1 MKPFECLTQKD
12 KDLIEKYIKDY
23 GPEYC
28 DELTTPM
35 APLSYILRTW
45 NENKENLFHIFGNKL
60 VLEKEIE
67 FIKPKGEIKNEIENL
82 VYSNDFMRKFSDF
95 LCDMRDKY
103 DDYNNEG
110 NDALYRTWVSIRHQI
125 CGFSSLADN
134 RWKAGTVEL
143 ILPNGK
149 KFRISEGMKITKII
163 DKLSKEYNI
172 HEGYEDFRI
181 SHSQILNQKK
191 LKGTLCLSIAPIDYI
206 TMSDNDCGWESC
218 MNWTEKGSYRQ
229 GTVEMMNSPMVV
241 VAYLKSKQDMK
252 FYDFK
257 ISNKKWRE
265 LIVVNESLITGI
277 KGYPYQ
283 NDEILKIAL
292 EWLRGLCESKLGT
305 YEEKLCSYDEDDKD
319 CKLVAYYDDKK
330 ITIYTY
336 TYNMYN
342 DFGRCI
348 HYGYFSKN
356 LKESDHIEFNYSGP
370 SQCMWCGNTNLYFK
384 EEGDV
389 ICDNCEER
397 VYCYKCDHP
406 MGINEGYEVDGVIL
420 CPCCYEYE
428 TCECAF
434 DKKIHLLDDCLK
446 IKLYDKVRDTIS
458 NYIYV
463 YCKYVNLHNK
473 TFINKYAKK
482 YFKKNEII
490 VEYSCW
496 FSTNEYIVEK
506 ENLTE
511 AGREL
516 FDF

>member
-1 MKPFECLTQKD
+1 MKPFECLTQED
-12 KDLIEKYIKDY
+12 KDLIEKYIKEY
-23 GPEYC
+23 GPKYENS
-28 DELTTPM
+28 LNTPM
-35 APLSYILRTW
+35 APISHILKTW

-67 FIKPKGEIKNEIENL
+67 FIKPKEEIKDEIEDL
-82 VYSNDFMRKFSDF
+82 VYSNDFMKKFTNF
-95 LCDMRDKY
+95 LYDMLDKY
-103 DDYNNEG
+103 DGYGDEENE
-110 NDALYRTWVSIRHQI
+110 ALYRTWASIRHQMWD
-125 CGFSSLADN
+125 FSSLADN
-134 RWKAGTVEL
+134 RWRAGTIEL

-149 KFRISEGMKITKII
+149 KFRISEGMKLTKII
-163 DKLSKEYNI
+163 DKLSKEYNV
-172 HEGYEDFRI
+172 HDGYEDFRI

-218 MNWTEKGSYRQ
+218 MSWTEKGSYRQ

-241 VAYLKSKQDMK
+241 VTYLKSKQDMN

-292 EWLRGLCESKLGT
+292 EWLRELCESKLGN
-305 YEEKLCSYDEDDKD
+305 YEEKICSYDEDDED
-319 CKLVAYYDDKK
+319 CELVAYYDDKE
-330 ITIYTY
+330 ITISTD

-342 DFGRCI
+342 DFGRCV

-356 LKESDHIEFNYSGP
+356 LKKYDYIEFNYSGP
-370 SQCMWCGNTNLYFK
+370 AECMWCGKTCLYFE

-389 ICDNCEER
+389 ICEDCEEYT
-397 VYCYKCDHP
+397 YCDECGCAI
-406 MGINEGYEVDGVIL
+406 GIDEGYEVDGTIL
-420 CPCCYEYE
+420 CSCCYEDE
-428 TCECAF
+428 TYECAF
-434 DKKIHLLDDCLK
+434 DKELHLRDNCLK
-446 IKLYDKVRDTIS
+446 IQLYDKVTDAIFDR
-458 NYIYV
+458 IYV
-463 YCKYVNLHNK
+463 YRKYINFCDE

-490 VEYSCW
+490 VRHSFWFLDEY
-496 FSTNEYIVEK
+496 FVEK

-511 AGREL
+511 AGKEL